1 MTRLTLRPAKP
12 LWLITLA
19 DLSLLLVGFFVF
31 LQATSHKPRPER
43 EAIQAGIRE
52 AFGGMGEAPLAVE
65 ANVVTG
71 FASGSAA
78 LPRDTAAIAGW
89 ARDALADP
97 RTRLIVTGYADGSSA
112 DRAEDSALTLA
123 GLRAEAVAAAIGSAV
138 TPDRLR
144 LGAAI
149 APGARRVT
157 LAISYDP

>member
-1 MTRLTLRPAKP
+1 MTRLLPSAKP

-31 LQATSHKPRPER
+31 LQATSHKTQPER
-43 EAIQAGIRE
+43 DAIQAGIRE
-52 AFGGMGEAPLAVE
+52 AFGGIGDAPLAVD
-65 ANVVTG
+65 ANLIAG

-78 LPRDTAAIAGW
+78 LPKDTAAIAAW
-89 ARDALADP
+89 AKSALADP
-97 RTRLIVTGYADGSSA
+97 RTQLIVTGYADASPA
-112 DRAEDSALTLA
+112 DTTNGSALALA
-123 GLRAEAVAAAIGSAV
+123 GLRAEAVAAALGKSV
-138 TPDRLR
+138 PTDRLR

>member
-1 MTRLTLRPAKP
+1 MRGGLTPGKP

-31 LQATSHKPRPER
+31 LQATSHKPRPEQ

-52 AFGGMGEAPLAVE
+52 AFGGVGAAPLAVD
-65 ANVVTG
+65 ANVLAG
-71 FASGSAA
+71 FAHGSAA
-78 LPRDTAAIAGW
+78 LPQDTAAIAGW

-97 RTRLIVTGYADGSSA
+97 RTRLIVTGYADGSPA
-112 DRAEDSALTLA
+112 DRVNGSALALA
-123 GLRAEAVAAAIGSAV
+123 GLRAEAVVAALGAAIP
-138 TPDRLR
+138 PDRLR
-144 LGAAI
+144 VAAAT